1 LTFHYK
7 SCNNVHS
14 GVCSLI
20 FYKDQ
25 TWLSVRKM
33 KKKEKNYSIII
44 VTGAT
49 STNKEFNLSS
59 KLIRNSII
67 AFIVLLLVFGFII
80 FDYLTISFDK
90 EKMKRLE
97 RDNTEKE
104 ELISQ
109 LSKSIEDIQGN
120 LKNMAIYKD
129 RISIAMGLT
138 SPNALKEV
146 GTGGP
151 IDNFTND
158 IESPNSQVLNQQ
170 EINPNQPANPPPQR
184 GDILNR
190 AREIQADAAKIENTL
205 KFVESVMKE
214 QKVRLAST
222 PSIWPT
228 KGYLT
233 SAFGHRIHPLT
244 GKPSFHNGQDIATQY
259 GNKVITTADGVVLVA
274 EHRDYYGNLLI
285 IDHGFGFT
293 TWYGHLAS
301 FAVKEGERVKRHEV
315 IGYVGNSGRSSAPHL
330 HYEVRYLG
338 KSQNPM
344 NFIID

>member
-1 LTFHYK
+1 M
-7 SCNNVHS
+7 
-14 GVCSLI
+14 
-20 FYKDQ
+20 
-25 TWLSVRKM
+25 R
-33 KKKEKNYSIII
+33 KKEKNYSIII

-49 STNKEFNLSS
+49 STNKEFNISS
-59 KLIRNSII
+59 KLIKNSII

-97 RDNTEKE
+97 RDNAEKA
-104 ELISQ
+104 ELITE
-109 LSKSIEDIQGN
+109 LSSTIEDIQAK

-158 IESPNSQVLNQQ
+158 IESPNSKVLNKKGKV
-170 EINPNQPANPPPQR
+170 PNQPLKNPQPKQPAE
-184 GDILNR
+184 DILKR
-190 AREIQADAAKIENTL
+190 TQVIQKEAARIESTL
-205 KFVESVMKE
+205 KFIESVMKE

-233 SAFGHRIHPLT
+233 SPFGYRIHPFT
-244 GKPSFHNGQDIATQY
+244 GKRSFHNGQDIATQY
-259 GNKVITTADGVVLVA
+259 GNKVLATADGVVLVA
-274 EHRDYYGNLLI
+274 ERRDYYGRLMI
-285 IDHGFGFT
+285 IDHGFGFN

-301 FAVKEGERVKRHEV
+301 FVVKEGDRVQRHQV
-315 IGYVGNSGRSSAPHL
+315 IGYVGNSGRSNAPHL

-338 KSQNPM
+338 KPQNPM